1 MVITVIIGILLVV
14 SLLVNIFKAIKNKDY
29 VSLVIGLLTIPF
41 IVFMTSSIFLGGS
54 AYNDA
59 SKKYELYEE
68 GCYYLISHN
77 IYTKVSKV
85 QYDYMKIIEP
95 IAIITFIMVF
105 PLSIINQKKRK
116 NKID

>member
-1 MVITVIIGILLVV
+1 MVISVIIEILIVV

-29 VSLVIGLLTIPF
+29 MSLVIGLLTIPF
-41 IVFMTSSIFLGGS
+41 IVFMTSSIYLGGS
-54 AYNDA
+54 AYHDA

-95 IAIITFIMVF
+95 IAIITFIMVL
-105 PLSIINQKKRK
+105 PLSIINQKKK
-116 NKID
+116 EKKLD

>member
-1 MVITVIIGILLVV
+1 MVIAAIIGVLLYV
-14 SLLVNIFKAIKNKDY
+14 SLAYNIFKSIKNKDY
-29 VSLVIGLLTIPF
+29 MTLIIGLLTIPF
-41 IVFMTSSIFLGGS
+41 MVFMTSSIFLGGS

-68 GCYYLISHN
+68 GCYYLMSHN
-77 IYTKVSKV
+77 NYTKVSKI

-95 IAIITFIMVF
+95 IAIITFIMVL
-105 PLSIINQKKRK
+105 PLSIISQRKKK